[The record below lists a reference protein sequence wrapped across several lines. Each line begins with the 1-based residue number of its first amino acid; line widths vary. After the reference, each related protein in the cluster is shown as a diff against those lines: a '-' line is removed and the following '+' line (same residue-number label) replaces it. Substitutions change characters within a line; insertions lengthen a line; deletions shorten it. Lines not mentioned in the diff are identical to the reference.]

1 MTTSPDISITFDGL
15 DAGQQQAV
23 TRFMQAAAQA
33 FEDKNPHAL
42 AAMQHAGASES
53 GQRNTFDYN
62 QGLMEG
68 GDRIVSWSA
77 SPYKEPRWSI
87 MKLYQ
92 HHPEPT
98 VWVLVM
104 LDDGRRQTEYCF
116 ALAPTEDGGLKSC
129 YYIDR
134 VKKNRA
140 ARRGYSFC

>member
-1 MTTSPDISITFDGL
+1 MRWQPCS
-15 DAGQQQAV
+15 
-23 TRFMQAAAQA
+23 
-33 FEDKNPHAL
+33 
-42 AAMQHAGASES
+42 AGASES

-116 ALAPTEDGGLKSC
+116 ALAPTET
-129 YYIDR
+129 
-134 VKKNRA
+134 A
-140 ARRGYSFC
+140 ASSPATTSTA

>member
-1 MTTSPDISITFDGL
+1 MTTSPQISITFDGL

-104 LDDGRRQTEYCF
+104 LDDGRRRST
-116 ALAPTEDGGLKSC
+116 ASRSRRPRT
-129 YYIDR
+129 
-134 VKKNRA
+134 A
-140 ARRGYSFC
+140 ASSPATTSTA

>member
-1 MTTSPDISITFDGL
+1 
-15 DAGQQQAV
+15 
-23 TRFMQAAAQA
+23 
-33 FEDKNPHAL
+33 
-42 AAMQHAGASES
+42 
-53 GQRNTFDYN
+53 
-62 QGLMEG
+62 MEG

-77 SPYKEPRWSI
+77 SPYREPRWSI

-98 VWVLVM
+98 VWCSVM
-104 LDDGRRQTEYCF
+104 LDDGRRQTEYCSRSRR
-116 ALAPTEDGGLKSC
+116 PRRRPQESC

>member
-1 MTTSPDISITFDGL
+1 
-15 DAGQQQAV
+15 
-23 TRFMQAAAQA
+23 MQAAAQA

-104 LDDGRRQTEYCF
+104 LDDGRRQTST
-116 ALAPTEDGGLKSC
+116 ASRSRRPRT
-129 YYIDR
+129 
-134 VKKNRA
+134 A
-140 ARRGYSFC
+140 ASSPATTSTA

>member
-1 MTTSPDISITFDGL
+1 
-15 DAGQQQAV
+15 
-23 TRFMQAAAQA
+23 MQAAAQA

-116 ALAPTEDGGLKSC
+116 ALAPTET
-129 YYIDR
+129 
-134 VKKNRA
+134 A
-140 ARRGYSFC
+140 ASSPATTSTA